1 MFGILEIGE
10 TNIMAREKNY
20 NKGLVTIKITV
31 TKQTAWH
38 IAQLAK
44 TANCSEGRIID
55 KMVRS
60 WISSMNGKGG
70 GSLDRR
76 ESENLASQLSLSE
89 K

>member
-1 MFGILEIGE
+1 MKQ
-10 TNIMAREKNY
+10 RKKNLRSKKY
-20 NKGLVTIKITV
+20 TV
-31 TKQTAWH
+31 TAQTAWH

-70 GSLDRR
+70 GSLDHRG
-76 ESENLASQLSLSE
+76 SENLASQLPLSE

>member
-1 MFGILEIGE
+1 
-10 TNIMAREKNY
+10 MAREKNY

-60 WISSMNGKGG
+60 WVSSMNVKGG
-70 GSLDRR
+70 
-76 ESENLASQLSLSE
+76 
-89 K
+89 